1 MELSNINSTGHFGNK
16 KDNKKK
22 SYYEHNDN
30 DIKEYNYYKLKKERE
45 KNNWR
50 NSLLKMKPFSSE
62 PTDTTYHL
70 NIMQS
75 GAWNDN
81 LVNKIT
87 LDGNTKGKSVIKI
100 NFI

>member
-1 MELSNINSTGHFGNK
+1 
-16 KDNKKK
+16 
-22 SYYEHNDN
+22 
-30 DIKEYNYYKLKKERE
+30 
-45 KNNWR
+45 
-50 NSLLKMKPFSSE
+50 MKPFSSE

-87 LDGNTKGKSVIKI
+87 LDGNTKGKSVIKLI
-100 NFI
+100 I